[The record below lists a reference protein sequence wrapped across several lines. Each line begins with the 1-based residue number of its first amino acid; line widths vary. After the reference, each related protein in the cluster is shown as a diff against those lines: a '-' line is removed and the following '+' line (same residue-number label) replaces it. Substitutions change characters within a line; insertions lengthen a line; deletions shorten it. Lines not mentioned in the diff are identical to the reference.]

1 MAILNTSFPPKYLLC
16 LLLIALVATSVVG
29 QYETNLTVS
38 LNEYT
43 KELNIKQEFTY
54 YNDSNYSLGLLYFN
68 DWAHAY
74 SNKNTGLAKRFGQEF
89 KKSLHLAKKNERGYT
104 TILSVVDDEYE
115 GLQWERT
122 TGDDIIKIRLKESLP
137 PKSSTKVFITYK
149 VKLPPTKYT
158 RYGFDTKGNY
168 YLKDWYLTPAVYDGK
183 WHLYSN
189 KDLEDLY
196 TNISNTTINFT
207 YPDSL
212 YLTTNFNKLDSTKFP
227 NGQFVKLRGEKQKSA
242 ELILRTE
249 NKFTT
254 HITPYTT
261 IETDISAPRYN
272 PIEQGVSINRVTDFI
287 QENLGEYPHEKLIV
301 SEIDYD
307 KNPLYGINQLPS
319 FIRPYDEKFQFEM
332 KFLKTSLNSILQET
346 LFLDPRKEQ
355 WLNDAIANY
364 LMIAFVEQYY
374 PDQKL
379 LGKLARI
386 WGLRSFNLA
395 KMSFNDQY
403 SFLYNLTA
411 RKNLDQSLNTPND
424 SLIKFNQKIANKYKA
439 GLGLAYLADYIGKE
453 TVDESIKTFFK
464 YYQGNKVKILD
475 FESILKRSTAK
486 DINWFFRDYVSTDRK
501 IDFKIKKVKKVGDS
515 LDVTIKNK
523 EGTNVP
529 ISVFGL
535 KKDSVI
541 STYWFKGIEELETF
555 TIPNNQEDKLVLN
568 YDQKIPEFNQRDNW
582 KSLGG
587 FLSGNKKLKFTFFKD
602 SENPYYNQ
610 VFYVPVLNFN
620 IYDGWAPGMRLY
632 NKTLLERPFVYDFA
646 PSYSFREK
654 AFVGYGKFSYRKY
667 LSKSGLY
674 VANYG
679 IGASTSHFNVNSR
692 VTSVTPALSFGFRPE
707 DLISNKREFLSFR
720 YINIFR
726 DFAEGLQNDSFDP
739 QNPDYSV
746 FNARYVNRDNHILD
760 YKSWF
765 LDFQLAD
772 NFSKISFEYEYRK
785 LFENNRQ
792 LNLRFF
798 AGKFLSNNTNS
809 NFFNFA
815 LDRPT
820 NYLFDYSY
828 LGQSED
834 SGIYSQ
840 QIVIA
845 EGGFKSFLDQRY
857 RFSDNWIT
865 TLNASF
871 NLWRWIE
878 LYGDVGL
885 VKNNGFNEKFVYDS
899 GVRLNLV
906 TDYFELYLPLHSNNG
921 WEVSQPNYGEK
932 IRFIITVDIKT
943 LTGLFTRQW
952 F

>member
-1 MAILNTSFPPKYLLC
+1 MGS
-16 LLLIALVATSVVG
+16 SVVFS
-29 QYETNLTVS
+29 QYETKLTVK

-43 KELNIKQEFTY
+43 KELDIKQEFVF
-54 YNDSNYSLGLLYFN
+54 YNNSNFSLGILYFN

-74 SNKNTGLAKRFGQEF
+74 SNKNTGLAKRFAQEF
-89 KKSLHLAKKNERGYT
+89 KRSLHLAKKSERGYT
-104 TILSVVDDEYE
+104 TIVSAVDSEYV
-115 GLQWERT
+115 GLKWERT
-122 TGDDIIKIRLKESLP
+122 KELDILKVTLNKPLLP
-137 PKSSTKVFITYK
+137 KESTKVYLTYS
-149 VKLPPTKYT
+149 VKLPPNKYT
-158 RYGFDTKGNY
+158 PYGFDNKGEY

-189 KDLEDLY
+189 KNLEDLY
-196 TNISNTTINFT
+196 TNITKTSIDFT

-212 YLTTNFNKLDSTKFP
+212 NLVSNLAESAISKFP
-227 NGQFVKLRGEKQKSA
+227 GGQHVQLRAKRQKSA
-242 ELILRTE
+242 EIILQPTK
-249 NKFTT
+249 NFTT
-254 HITPYTT
+254 HVTPHFTVV
-261 IETDISAPRYN
+261 TDISSPKYS
-272 PIEQGVSINRVTDFI
+272 PIGQAISISKVADFI
-287 QENLGEYPHEKLIV
+287 HENLGDYPHKKLLV
-301 SEIDYD
+301 SDIDYD
-307 KNPLYGINQLPS
+307 KDPLYGLNQLPS
-319 FIRPYDEKFQFEM
+319 FIRPYEEQFQFEM
-332 KFLKTSLNSILQET
+332 MFLKTSLNSILKET
-346 LFLDPRKEQ
+346 MFLNPRKEQ
-355 WLNDAIANY
+355 WLNSAIANY
-364 LMIAFVEQYY
+364 LMFAFVEKYY
-374 PDQKL
+374 PDQKM

-386 WGLRSFNLA
+386 WGVRSFNLA
-395 KMSFNDQY
+395 KMEFNDQY

-411 RKNLDQSLNTPND
+411 RKNLDQALSTSND

-453 TVDESIKTFFK
+453 KVDESIKTFFK
-464 YYQGNKVKILD
+464 YYQLNKVKVLD
-475 FESILKRSTAK
+475 FESILKRSTNK
-486 DINWFFRDYVSTDRK
+486 DINWFFKDYVSTDRK
-501 IDFKIKKVKKVGDS
+501 IDFKIKKVKKSEDS
-515 LDVTIKNK
+515 LSITIKNK

-529 ISVFGL
+529 ISMFGL

-541 STYWFKGIEELETF
+541 SKYWFKDIAESKTF
-555 TIPNNQEDKLVLN
+555 QVANNGEDKLVLN

-587 FLSGNKKLKFTFFKD
+587 FLSSNKKLHFTFFKD

-610 VFYVPVLNFN
+610 VFYVPVVNFN
-620 IYDGWAPGMRLY
+620 IYDGWAPGLRLY

-674 VANYG
+674 VANYSLNG
-679 IGASTSHFNVNSR
+679 STSHFNVNSR
-692 VTSVTPALSFGFRPE
+692 VISFTPSFSLGFRPA

-739 QNPDYSV
+739 ENPDYRV
-746 FNARYVNRDNHILD
+746 FNARYINRDNDILD

-765 LDFQLAD
+765 VDFQLAN
-772 NFSKISFEYEYRK
+772 NFSKVSFEYEYRK

-798 AGKFLSNNTNS
+798 AGKFLSNRTDS
-809 NFFNFA
+809 DFFSFA

-820 NYLFDYSY
+820 DYLFDYGY
-828 LGQSED
+828 LGRSED

-840 QIVIA
+840 QIIIA
-845 EGGFKSFLDQRY
+845 EGGFKSFLDERY
-857 RFSDNWIT
+857 RFSNDWLAT
-865 TLNASF
+865 TNASF

-878 LYGDVGL
+878 LYGDAGL
-885 VKNNGFNEKFVYDS
+885 VKNKGLPTKFVYDS
-899 GVRLNLV
+899 GIRLNLV

-921 WEVSQPNYGEK
+921 WEIAQPNYGER
-932 IRFIITVDIKT
+932 IRFIVTVDIKT
-943 LTGLFTRQW
+943 ITGLFTRQW